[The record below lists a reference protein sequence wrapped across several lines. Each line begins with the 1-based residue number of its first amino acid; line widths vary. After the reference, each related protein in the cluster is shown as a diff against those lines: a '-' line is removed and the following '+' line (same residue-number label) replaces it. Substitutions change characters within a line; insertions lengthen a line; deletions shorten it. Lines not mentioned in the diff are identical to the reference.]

1 MYNMSGMPM
10 KAIVPDTGRG
20 VPDICDK
27 RSAPRHIM
35 LPQSIAPAIV
45 LLCEELPVAHL
56 AICGATIPA
65 NPMGPQNAVTAPVQ
79 RQQLNMASSLMW
91 RGSAPAA
98 AANSS
103 PKSKMSS
110 PFILTSAAAHPVQIA
125 AAIMM
130 ICGHVTKEK
139 LPADQL

>member
-65 NPMGPQNAVTAPVQ
+65 NPMGPQNGAE
-79 RQQLNMASSLMW
+79 
-91 RGSAPAA
+91 AA
-98 AANSS
+98 AEHG
-103 PKSKMSS
+103 K
-110 PFILTSAAAHPVQIA
+110 
-125 AAIMM
+125 
-130 ICGHVTKEK
+130 
-139 LPADQL
+139 